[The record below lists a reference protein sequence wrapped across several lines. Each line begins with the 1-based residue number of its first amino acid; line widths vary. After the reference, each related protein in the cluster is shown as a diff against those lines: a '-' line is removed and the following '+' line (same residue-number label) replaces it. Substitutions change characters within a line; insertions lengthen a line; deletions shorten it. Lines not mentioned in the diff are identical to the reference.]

1 MRTEVKQGD
10 HFGSYCK
17 AWVTHNDGFQV
28 ERWAVETDERRNQ
41 GRIKICRQDQ
51 TARYEDGI

>member
-28 ERWAVETDERRNQ
+28 ERRAVETDERRNP
-41 GRIKICRQDQ
+41 GRIKISRQDQ
-51 TARYEDGI
+51 TARI